1 MLLFITFLHVVLCFV
16 LILIIIL
23 QPGKGSDVSAAFGG
37 GGSSTVF
44 GPRGPTSLLSK
55 ATTGVAVL
63 FMTTSIVLALNSDK
77 ARTSSGSI
85 EDQIR
90 AQEEAADVAEHRATD
105 VDWQRL
111 LEEAEEAS
119 EGLPLPEGLPEG
131 TLDSPEQGSS
141 DPLEVPADGTEDPST
156 ESP

>member
-55 ATTGVAVL
+55 ATTAVAVL
-63 FMTTSIVLALNSDK
+63 FMTTSIVLALNSDQT
-77 ARTSSGSI
+77 RTSSGSI
-85 EDQIR
+85 EEQIL
-90 AQEEAADVAEHRATD
+90 AQEEAASVAERRETE
-105 VDWQRL
+105 VDWQAIL
-111 LEEAEEAS
+111 DKATEEGEIDELDLIEAPDDDAS
-119 EGLPLPEGLPEG
+119 EA
-131 TLDSPEQGSS
+131 
-141 DPLEVPADGTEDPST
+141 LELEDDQAT